1 LALLNRGVAVEHPG
15 VAPVAAPAWEPVDRA
30 VLVGALLGSA
40 LNSLNLA
47 SALLASALAH
57 LSLAS
62 TLCGGASVMLV
73 AAFSSRSGGASVM
86 LGGGLLGGAL
96 CGGASVM
103 LVATFSS
110 RSGGASMMLGG
121 GLLGPAF
128 LVGALHVALVAAL
141 EGRLL
146 SSDVTLVATLGI
158 VDGATAAA
166 PEA

>member
-1 LALLNRGVAVEHPG
+1 M
-15 VAPVAAPAWEPVDRA
+15 
-30 VLVGALLGSA
+30 LGG
-40 LNSLNLA
+40 
-47 SALLASALAH
+47 ALLASAL
-57 LSLAS
+57 S
-62 TLCGGASVMLV
+62 GGASVMLV
-73 AAFSSRSGGASVM
+73 AGFSSCSR
-86 LGGGLLGGAL
+86 
-96 CGGASVM
+96 GASVM

-110 RSGGASMMLGG
+110 RSGGASVMLGG

-146 SSDVTLVATLGI
+146 SPDVTLVATLGI